1 MQTFQSAFEKKQENK
16 KLTLMQGRLTQALR
30 LLYMV
35 AALKWPSLFNPITD
49 FCDVTRML
57 IAMSLHNPQWRKLNP
72 YYNVSTIS

>member
-57 IAMSLHNPQWRKLNP
+57 IAMS
-72 YYNVSTIS
+72 